1 MHRHNYLLVFLV
13 LLASI
18 PWSAVA
24 QRSTTVSG
32 TIKDATG
39 NTLPGVSILIKG
51 TTTGTTSDG
60 EGKYNIVVENPDAI
74 LTFSFI
80 GYKNQELLVGSQ
92 TTIDIILDEDI
103 STLEEVVVVGYGEMK
118 KSDLTGAVAQVKASN
133 LSQSPAASVDNLL
146 KGRAAGLQVI
156 SNSGQPGAGATIRI
170 RGSNSFDIGASNPLL
185 VVDGIPVGDAG
196 NLKQINPLDIETID
210 VLKDASAAAIYG
222 SRGSNGVIIVTT
234 KKGKANQS
242 SIEANYQV
250 GVASLPKAFDIIT
263 DPYLFAQLS
272 NEGAANVSQPQRYIG
287 QVNPENG
294 VYYPSLSEISSG
306 AWGKKVNWTDQVFQR
321 GVTQNINVAARGG
334 TDATQYGLSLG
345 YFDQEGLVIGNDYR
359 KYTTNVSIDQRIRK
373 NIKGGFIVNLAFIDE
388 DKPSSAGWMA
398 GGLARNPIFPI
409 YDDNGQFFKLAIN
422 DFGNPVAVR
431 KLVHDQSKTFDLFG
445 TAYIDWEIVKDL
457 SFRTNL
463 RTTYGEA
470 ISDYYEPIGFGGGG
484 NQYHGQGSINNYKG
498 LKWVFDNYLTYNKTI
513 NSVHRMSVML
523 GTSYENAY
531 NRTSNLTGRNFVN
544 DFLRNENL
552 GSATERVISNGYSK
566 TLLMSYFGR
575 ANYSYNDRY
584 LLTATVRADGSSK
597 FGDDN
602 KYGYFPTMAAAWN
615 VHNESFWASNV
626 VSTLKARVGWGVTGN
641 QSALSPYRTLDRF
654 SNTLYWMDGAWATGY
669 GPGFVSSV
677 DQQGR
682 SLYEG
687 IANSGL
693 KWETTRQ
700 MNAGIDVNFL
710 QNRIRVTAD
719 YYDKYTY
726 DLLRLARIAIS
737 SGYHL
742 QWQNDGDVSN
752 KGVELSINAD
762 VIDGEEFGWT
772 VGFNISHNK
781 SEVRKVD
788 QDVVMYQGEEFVRP
802 RTFGATQ
809 EYFRAVP
816 NNLAIGQPMFV
827 FFGYQTDGI
836 IQTVEEGLDA
846 GLTGAEAQPGEIKYV
861 DRNGDGVVDEFDR
874 TFIGDPNPKMFFG
887 FNSNLRYKGFELG
900 VFLTGTVG
908 NDVVNMQRLNQGSSQ
923 YQRWTLDNPTNDF
936 PRLNGIRL
944 NRFSDF
950 FIEDGSHVRI
960 QNVSLSYNVSLPE
973 KLRVKSLR
981 LNANCENLWTF
992 SKFSGYD
999 PEASLNTSGYGVYG
1013 GIGYPRPRVFT
1024 IGANLTF

>member
-1 MHRHNYLLVFLV
+1 MHRHNYYLLFLA
-13 LLASI
+13 LLISI
-18 PWSAVA
+18 PWNAIA
-24 QRSTTVSG
+24 QRGTTVSG
-32 TIKDATG
+32 TVKDATG
-39 NTLPGVSILIKG
+39 ASLPGVSVIIKG
-51 TTTGTTSDG
+51 TSTGTTSDAD
-60 EGKYNIVVENPDAI
+60 GKYSLNVDSPDAI

-80 GYKNQELLVGSQ
+80 GYKNYEAPVGSQ
-92 TTIDIILDEDI
+92 SRIDIMLEEDV

-118 KSDLTGAVAQVKASN
+118 KSDLTGAVSQVKASN

-242 SIEANYQV
+242 SIEANYQL

-263 DPYLFAQLS
+263 DPYLYAQLS
-272 NEGAANVSQPQRYIG
+272 NENAANTNTPQRYIG

-294 VYYPSLSEISSG
+294 VYYPSLAEISSG
-306 AWGKKVNWTDQVFQR
+306 DWGVKTNWPDQVFQKAR
-321 GVTQNINVAARGG
+321 IQNVNVAARGG
-334 TDATQYGLSLG
+334 TDATQYGISLG
-345 YFDQEGLVIGNDYR
+345 YFDQEGLVIGNNYK
-359 KYTTNVSIDQRIRK
+359 KYTTNVNIDQRIRK
-373 NIKGGFIVNLAFIDE
+373 NIKAGFIVNLAFIKE
-388 DKPSSAGWMA
+388 EKPSSAGWMA
-398 GGLARNPIFPI
+398 GGLGRNPIFPI
-409 YDDNGQFFKLAIN
+409 YNDDGQFFKLAIN

-431 KLVHDQSKTFDLFG
+431 KLVHDESKTFDLFG
-445 TAYIDWEIVKDL
+445 TAYLDWEIVKNL

-498 LKWVFDNYLTYNKTI
+498 LKWVFDNYLTYTKTL
-513 NSVHRMSVML
+513 NSVHKINAVI
-523 GTSYENAY
+523 GTSYEDAY

-544 DFLRNENL
+544 DFLKNENL
-552 GSATERVISNGYSK
+552 GAATERVINNGFSK
-566 TLLMSYFGR
+566 VLLMSYFGR
-575 ANYSYNDRY
+575 ANYSYNERY
-584 LLTATVRADGSSK
+584 LLTATLRADGSSK

-602 KYGYFPTMAAAWN
+602 KFGYFPTMAAAWN
-615 VHNESFWASNV
+615 VHNETFWASNV
-626 VSTLKARVGWGVTGN
+626 VSTLKARVGWGITGN
-641 QSALSPYRTLDRF
+641 QSALAPYRTLDRF
-654 SNTLYWMDGAWATGY
+654 SNTMYWMNGAWATGY

-687 IANSGL
+687 ISNSGL

-700 MNAGIDVNFL
+700 LNAGIDLGLL
-710 QNRIRVTAD
+710 QNRINVTLD

-752 KGVELSINAD
+752 KGIELSVNAEI
-762 VIDGEEFGWT
+762 IDKGDFGWT
-772 VGFNISHNK
+772 AGFNVSHNK
-781 SEVRKVD
+781 SEVQKVD
-788 QDVVMYQGEEFVRP
+788 QETVVYNNEEYIIP
-802 RTFGATQ
+802 KSFGATQ

-816 NNLAIGQPMFV
+816 NNLAVGQPMFA
-827 FFGYQTDGI
+827 FYGYQTDGI
-836 IQTVEEGLDA
+836 IQTVEEGLEA

-861 DRNGDGVVDEFDR
+861 DRNNDGVVNEYDR
-874 TFIGDPNPKMFFG
+874 TFIGNPNPKFFLG
-887 FNSNLRYKGFELG
+887 VNSSVRYKGFQLG
-900 VFLTGTVG
+900 IFLTGSVG
-908 NDVVNMQRLNQGSSQ
+908 NDVVNMQRINQGSSQ
-923 YQRWTLDNPTNDF
+923 YQRWTQDNPTNEY
-936 PRLNGIRL
+936 PRLNNIRL

-960 QNVSLSYNVSLPE
+960 QNLSLSYNFSMPENLP
-973 KLRVKSLR
+973 VKSLR
-981 LNANCENLWTF
+981 LNANCENVWTF

-999 PEASLNTSGYGVYG
+999 PEASLNSSGYGIYG